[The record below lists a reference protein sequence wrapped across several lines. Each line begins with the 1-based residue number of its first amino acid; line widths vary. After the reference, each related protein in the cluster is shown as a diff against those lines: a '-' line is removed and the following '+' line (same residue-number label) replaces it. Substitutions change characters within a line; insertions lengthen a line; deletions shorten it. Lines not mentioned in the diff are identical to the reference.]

1 MAGTSDSLSPAL
13 ERVLANFSGILR
25 SVCWRYHFTGDDVD
39 ELVQEV
45 RIRLWRAHGE
55 LASTPF
61 GCGGNVRSVHDVRE
75 RPL

>member
-45 RIRLWRAHGE
+45 QDPPLAGSRRAG
-55 LASTPF
+55 
-61 GCGGNVRSVHDVRE
+61 RRE
-75 RPL
+75 